1 MMFRNPVRQASMLAA
16 ALSIV
21 LPLAAQI
28 PATPTRPSETAPPP
42 INWLRLEQVLE
53 AVDRHYPPLLIALQD
68 RVIADA
74 DVTLAE
80 GRFDLNLRSGFE
92 GDYLGFYRNDTL
104 RAGVDQA
111 TQFQGMSYFAGYQI
125 GRGSYASYDGKLQT
139 DSLGQYRTGAR
150 LPLFRDR
157 AIDPRRAELQKSLIG
172 RRVADLGIDQ
182 QRLIIIQFATRRY
195 YDWLAAGRRYR
206 AAADVLR
213 IAEERDS
220 QLKEASQ
227 LGQIPAID
235 VTDNLRAI
243 LSRRAT
249 LVEADRLLQL
259 TAIDLSLFLRDAAG
273 DPILPAPSQLPP
285 DFPTMQQLSETRM
298 VEDIELALR
307 RRPEIQRFAAQREQV
322 EVDRRLARNQLLPNI
337 DTQVAFVRETGERI
351 VRRGPNDLIAS
362 LIFDLPYQRRQA
374 KGREL
379 AAQARIT
386 QFDQRER
393 FARDTVTAEVRDAY
407 SALITAYQRAQ
418 VLTEELD
425 VTRQLEEAERVRFN
439 LGDGNLFLVN
449 LREQATFDTEIRQVG
464 ALNEYFR
471 ALALYEF
478 SIAEALRPR
487 P

>member
-1 MMFRNPVRQASMLAA
+1 MRYAVLMAA
-16 ALSIV
+16 ACTW
-21 LPLAAQI
+21 PAAAQI
-28 PATPTRPSETAPPP
+28 PTVPPRPADAAPAPAA
-42 INWLRLEQVLE
+42 WLKLEDVLQS
-53 AVDRHYPPLLIALQD
+53 VDRHYPPLLIALQD
-68 RVIADA
+68 RIIADA

-80 GRFDLNLRSGFE
+80 GRFDLNLQSGFE
-92 GDYLGFYRNDTL
+92 GDYLGFYRNDVY
-104 RAGVDQA
+104 RAGVTQA
-111 TQFQGMSYFAGYQI
+111 TQFQGMSYFAGYQL
-125 GRGSYASYDGKLQT
+125 GRGGYASYDGKLQT

-157 AIDPRRAELQKSLIG
+157 EIDARRAELQKALIG
-172 RRVADLGIDQ
+172 RRVAELGVDQ
-182 QRLIIIQFATRRY
+182 QRLVIVQFATRRY

-206 AAADVLR
+206 AAQDVLR
-213 IAEERDS
+213 IAEQRDQ
-220 QLKEASQ
+220 QLREASA
-227 LGQIPAID
+227 LGQIPQID

-243 LSRRAT
+243 LTRRAT
-249 LVEADRLLQL
+249 LVEADRGLQL
-259 TAIDLSLFLRDAAG
+259 AAIELSLFYRDATG
-273 DPILPAPSQLPP
+273 DPQLPQPAQLPP
-285 DFPTMQQLSETRM
+285 DFPAMQAISEARLM
-298 VEDIELALR
+298 DDIDLALS
-307 RRPEIQRFAAQREQV
+307 RRPEIQRFAAQRDQV

-362 LIFDLPYQRRQA
+362 VIFDLPYQRRQA

-379 AAQARIT
+379 AAQARVA

-407 SALITAYQRAQ
+407 SALTAAYQRAQ
-418 VLTEELD
+418 VLTEELE

-471 ALALYEF
+471 AFALYEYA
-478 SIAEALRPR
+478 IAETMTRRP
-487 P
+487 

>member
-1 MMFRNPVRQASMLAA
+1 MILTF
-16 ALSIV
+16 
-21 LPLAAQI
+21 PLCAQI
-28 PATPTRPSETAPPP
+28 PAAPTRPSDTAPPP
-42 INWLRLEQVLE
+42 ANWLRLEQVLE
-53 AVDRHYPPLLIALQD
+53 SVDRNYPPLLIALQD

-80 GRFDLNLRSGFE
+80 GRFDLNLRAGFE
-92 GDYLGFYRNDTL
+92 GDYLGFYRNDAY

-111 TQFQGMSYFAGYQI
+111 TQFQGLTYFAGYQL
-125 GRGSYASYDGKLQT
+125 GRGAYPGYEGKTQT
-139 DSLGQYRTGAR
+139 DSLGQYTTGAR

-157 AIDPRRAELQKSLIG
+157 AIDSRRAELQKSLIG
-172 RRVADLGIDQ
+172 RRIADLGVDQ
-182 QRLIIIQFATRRY
+182 QRLVIIQFATRRF
-195 YDWLAAGRRYR
+195 YDWVTAGRRYR

-249 LVEADRLLQL
+249 LVEAERLLQL
-259 TAIDLSLFLRDAAG
+259 TAIDLSLFYRDAAG
-273 DPILPAPSQLPP
+273 DPILPQPAQLPP
-285 DFPTMQQLSETRM
+285 DFPAMNQLSEDRLT
-298 VEDIELALR
+298 EDIELALR

-322 EVDRRLARNQLLPNI
+322 EVDRRLARNQMLPNI
-337 DTQVAFVRETGERI
+337 DAQLAFNRSAGDRLVQ
-351 VRRGPNDLIAS
+351 RGPSELIAS
-362 LIFDLPYQRRQA
+362 LVFDLPYQRRQA
-374 KGREL
+374 RGREL

-407 SALITAYQRAQ
+407 SALIAAYRRAE
-418 VLTEELD
+418 VLTQELD

-478 SIAEALRPR
+478 SIAEALSSRP
-487 P
+487 